1 MSAAGD
7 ICGSRMDGVV
17 VRLERRVASLAVITK
32 LVELGYLQPGA
43 RHRATA
49 VERAI
54 DRLRSDLIR
63 EGVICDS
70 NLSSL
75 PKDEDQQGLLGTQIG
90 ERGP

>member
-1 MSAAGD
+1 MSVAGD
-7 ICGSRMDGVV
+7 IGGSRMGGVV
-17 VRLERRVASLAVITK
+17 VRFERRVASLAVITK

-54 DRLRSDLIR
+54 DRLRRNLIR
-63 EGVICDS
+63 QGVICDT